1 MFKVDSI
8 VLICFLIIPETS
20 KQENSSLLDF
30 LKPFAMYGHLI
41 VLKKIL
47 NQNSLLKPNQLTDFH
62 KSAFFK

>member
-8 VLICFLIIPETS
+8 VLICFLIIPEAS

-41 VLKKIL
+41 VLKKIFKSKF
-47 NQNSLLKPNQLTDFH
+47 SLKTKSTD
-62 KSAFFK
+62 